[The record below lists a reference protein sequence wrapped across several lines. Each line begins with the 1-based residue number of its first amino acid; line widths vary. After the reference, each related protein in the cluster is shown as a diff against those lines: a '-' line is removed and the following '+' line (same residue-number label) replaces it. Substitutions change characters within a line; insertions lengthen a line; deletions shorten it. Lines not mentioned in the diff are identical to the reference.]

1 MNQSSNITH
10 SDKRQWLEKVHKQ
23 RRERSI
29 SIGMETIDMLV
40 NQSIPVTYHNI
51 SEYSKLLDPT
61 CKGIH
66 PNTIKRNEDLY
77 IYYQKHSKTYKVN
90 KIRKKAVEPSK
101 FDESA

>member
-51 SEYSKLLDPT
+51 SEYSKLLDQT

-66 PNTIKRNEDLY
+66 PNTNVMRIYIFITKNIVRPIK
-77 IYYQKHSKTYKVN
+77 
-90 KIRKKAVEPSK
+90 
-101 FDESA
+101 